1 MFLNFLMT
9 GARHRTLTLLFLAV
23 ITWAAATGLTQLRV
37 DTGFTSLVPDNHPD
51 RRLYEQVIREF
62 GTDDR
67 IIVYAGDEQLLTLEK
82 LAVLEQLH
90 NDLED
95 LAFVRRVEDI
105 FTIRS
110 IRGSGSGVDG
120 SGARIDS
127 GMVMNGA
134 PKTRAE
140 LDKAIARI
148 KHHPFLAGNLI
159 SDDGKAMAILVSV
172 YGKGEHTSA
181 DINGE
186 MESVLSRFHGQF
198 NRLFQVGEARVN
210 TELTAV
216 LFKDLRLLAPL
227 SAGILVFS
235 ILVFMRSGFAALV
248 PLITSGMSIVWTFGI
263 MGWLSIPLN
272 ILSAMLPSLIVVI
285 GSTEDTHMMAAYFQ
299 GLGSEEPASGAT
311 RRDRRYTAARFMMRH
326 LAVPVLLTLVTTAL
340 GFAANMVNT
349 LGMIRE
355 FALAATIA
363 VLANGFITIT
373 LVPLALSVAGPLKA
387 SGSPHSR
394 GAADGMKGL
403 PGLFVKMFVSTGRR
417 FPGTILLTTAI
428 LCGFSLYAGKDLG
441 ITNDPLSYFRQDQP
455 LIEDVRTIH
464 RHLAGMKFFYITLT
478 ADPETGED
486 RPFLVPD
493 NIRKLSEIQNFMEKQ
508 GVFDSSLS
516 LADQLSFVNREFN
529 NGDPKAFKVPAT
541 RELTAQYLTFFHR
554 RDIKN
559 YVSHDLTKACIVVR
573 HQISDA
579 SRLNAYVSELAA
591 VIPEIAGPGMRTHIV
606 GENLMI
612 NAAARELVAA
622 QAGSLALL
630 VGVIF
635 IITSVMFTS
644 FRGGVVALIP
654 CLIPVMLMFG
664 TMGLLGISLNPGT
677 AMVAVISIGIAID
690 GTLHLFA
697 RYNALCRRTSD
708 YEGAVLDTVRQE
720 AVPMVTTSLALA
732 LGFGILLYSDFTII
746 AQFGALAAATMIA
759 ALFANLFITPI
770 IMSKVRLVG
779 LYEILT
785 LKMRRDVL
793 EDSPLFRGMTHY
805 QIRKAILISEL
816 NTFEKGDLLI
826 EKGSTGRS
834 MYLILSGGADVL
846 RRTKEEE
853 RCLAKLGPG
862 QIFGEI
868 GFVREIRRTA
878 DVRATSEMEVL
889 RFDYKKLEAD
899 LKFFP
904 YIVSKLNFNISRIL
918 GERLADTN
926 DALDGRLE
934 TQEELPD
941 LFECKAPEDVDKG

>member
-1 MFLNFLMT
+1 MFLNILMT

-23 ITWAAATGLTQLRV
+23 LTWAAGMGLVRLNV
-37 DTGFTSLVPDNHPD
+37 DTGFSSLVPENHPD

-62 GTDDR
+62 GTDER
-67 IIVYAGDEQLLTLEK
+67 IVVYAGDASLLTLEK
-82 LAVLEQLH
+82 LAVLENLH

-95 LAFVRRVEDI
+95 LPFVRQVEDI

-110 IRGSGSGVDG
+110 IRGANG
-120 SGARIDS
+120 RIDS

-140 LDKAIARI
+140 LDKALSRI
-148 KHHPFLAGNLI
+148 RHHPFLAGNLL
-159 SDDGKAMAILVSV
+159 SDDGNAMALLVSV
-172 YGKGEHTSA
+172 YKNAGNGST

-186 MESVLSRFHGQF
+186 MESVLSGYRSHF

-210 TELTAV
+210 AELTSV
-216 LFKDLRLLAPL
+216 LFTDLRLLAPL
-227 SAGILVFS
+227 SALILVFS
-235 ILVFMRSGFAALV
+235 ILIFMRSGFAALV
-248 PLITSGMSIVWTFGI
+248 PLTTSGLSIVWTFGL

-299 GLGSEEPASGAT
+299 GLDSEDQAEGASP
-311 RRDRRYTAARFMMRH
+311 RDLRYTAARSMMRH

-363 VLANGFITIT
+363 ILANGFITIT
-373 LVPLALSVAGPLKA
+373 LLPLALSVAGPLRGSGRQG
-387 SGSPHSR
+387 SGST
-394 GAADGMKGL
+394 DGVKGL
-403 PGLFVKMFVSTGRR
+403 PGLFVKLFVSTGRR
-417 FPGTILLTTAI
+417 FPGCVLLTTAI
-428 LCGFSLYAGKDLG
+428 LCGFGLYAGKDLG
-441 ITNDPLSYFRQDQP
+441 ITNDPLSYFREDQP
-455 LIEDVRTIH
+455 LVQDVQTIH
-464 RHLAGMKFFYITLT
+464 RHLAGMKFFYITLA

-493 NIRKLSEIQNFMEKQ
+493 NIRRLAEIQNFMEKQ
-508 GVFDSSLS
+508 EVFDSSLS
-516 LADQLSFVNREFN
+516 LADHLAFVNREFN
-529 NGDPKAFKVPAT
+529 NGDPNAFKVPAT

-579 SRLNAYVSELAA
+579 SRLNTYVSELAA
-591 VIPEIAGPGMRTHIV
+591 VIPDIAGPGMRTDIV
-606 GENLMI
+606 GQNLMI
-612 NAAARELVAA
+612 NAAARELVTA

-635 IITSVMFTS
+635 VITSVMFTS

-708 YEGAVLDTVRQE
+708 YDGAVLETVRQE

-779 LYEILT
+779 LYEILA

-816 NTFEKGDLLI
+816 NTFETGDMLI
-826 EKGSTGRS
+826 ERGSTGRS
-834 MYLILSGGADVL
+834 MYLILSGRAEVL
-846 RRTKEEE
+846 RRSKGEE
-853 RCLAKLGPG
+853 RCLARLGAG

-878 DVRATSEMEVL
+878 DVRAASNMEVL

-934 TQEELPD
+934 APEELPD
-941 LFECKAPEDVDKG
+941 IFECTDPDAAHKG